1 MVVKL
6 KSFFCASFFIC
17 ILFFHGSMIFFIHL
31 HIKLDLHVI
40 CHSPHSKCN
49 STLSFWMELCRFF
62 ANYELKKKMKKMK
75 KSHWIF
81 SVSCLSHCVSEWCHA
96 CRRLSLME
104 TNVDTSHPRNC
115 SQLTCCLIK
124 AIFWFIYGRVKMIAK
139 WVHAALTS
147 PWGLPRISPNNCLIA
162 NAWRMIPDDPDSYI
176 LSKFH
181 SRHAGW
187 FNNHHT

>member
-1 MVVKL
+1 MAVKL
-6 KSFFCASFFIC
+6 KMLFLCF
-17 ILFFHGSMIFFIHL
+17 LFFNL
-31 HIKLDLHVI
+31 HSFLPWIYDFLHTFTHKARLT

-49 STLSFWMELCRFF
+49 ATLPFWMEFCRFF
-62 ANYELKKKMKKMK
+62 ANYELKKKLKKMK

-124 AIFWFIYGRVKMIAK
+124 AIFWFIYRRLKMIAK

-147 PWGLPRISPNNCLIA
+147 P
-162 NAWRMIPDDPDSYI
+162 
-176 LSKFH
+176 
-181 SRHAGW
+181 
-187 FNNHHT
+187 